1 MPVCTSSNANNIL
14 FSEHKFLSFLK
25 KPSGAVFIPP
35 SPWIGSTNM
44 AAVFLLMN
52 FEIFSMSP
60 KGTLI
65 NPDVFTPNP
74 CLWFSL
80 SPAANVPNVLP

>member
-1 MPVCTSSNANNIL
+1 
-14 FSEHKFLSFLK
+14 
-25 KPSGAVFIPP
+25 
-35 SPWIGSTNM
+35 M

-65 NPDVFTPNP
+65 NPDVFTPKP